1 MSDYPRILT
10 AGDSALV
17 VEFGNTIDPAVN
29 RRVYDLAAAVEA
41 AGISGVS
48 ELVPTY
54 RSLLVGYDCLQTSY
68 DETRSALED
77 LLSERSTQPAHD
89 DTPAGTLFE
98 IPVAYGGASGPDLER
113 VAEHAGMSTDDV
125 VEIHSAVAYRVYML
139 GFLPGFPYLGGMDG
153 RIACPRLE
161 TPRLRVPAGSVGIAE
176 SQTGVYPMESP
187 GGWQLIG
194 RTPAPLFD
202 PDSNPPAALA
212 PGSFVRFVSKSATEI
227 AEIESAVATGT
238 YRVPSSEYRA

>member
-17 VEFGNTIDPAVN
+17 VEFGDAIDPAVN
-29 RRVYDLAAAVEA
+29 RRVYDLAAAIEA
-41 AGISGVS
+41 AGVNGVS

-54 RSLLVGYDCLQTSY
+54 RSLLVGYDCLETSF

-77 LLSERSTQPAHD
+77 LLSERSRQPAGD
-89 DTPAGTLFE
+89 DTPSGTLFE
-98 IPVAYGGASGPDLER
+98 IPVAYGGESGPDLGR
-113 VAEHAGMSTDDV
+113 VAEHAGMSTDEV
-125 VEIHSAVAYRVYML
+125 VEIHSSVAYRVYML
-139 GFLPGFPYLGGMDG
+139 GFLPGFPYLGGMDQ

-161 TPRLRVPAGSVGIAE
+161 TPRLRVPAGSVGSAE
-176 SQTGVYPMESP
+176 SQTGVYPMDSP

-202 PDSNPPAALA
+202 PESEPPAALS
-212 PGSFVRFVSKSATEI
+212 PGSFVRFISKSATEI
-227 AEIESAVATGT
+227 AEIESAVAGGT
-238 YRVPSSEYRA
+238 YRLPSSEYRA

>member
-17 VEFGNTIDPAVN
+17 VEFGDAIDHAVN
-29 RRVYDLAAAVEA
+29 GRVYDLAAAVEA
-41 AGISGVS
+41 AGIHGVA

-54 RSLLVGYDCLQTSY
+54 RSLLVGYDCLATTY
-68 DETRSALED
+68 DEARSALET
-77 LLSERSTQPAHD
+77 LLAIHPEEPSGG
-89 DTPAGTLFE
+89 DTSGATLFE
-98 IPVAYGGASGPDLER
+98 IPVAYGGEDGPDLAR
-113 VAEHAGMSTDDV
+113 VAEHAGLSEDDV
-125 VEIHSAVAYRVYML
+125 VEIHSAAIYRVYML
-139 GFLPGFPYLGGMDG
+139 GFLPGFPYLGGMDE

-176 SQTGVYPMESP
+176 SQTGVYPVDSP

-202 PDSNPPAALA
+202 PASEPPAALA
-212 PGSFVRFVSKSATEI
+212 PGSFVRFVPTAPDEI
-227 AEIESAVATGT
+227 GQIEASVAGGT
-238 YRVPSSEYRA
+238 YRLPSSEYRP